1 VNSNF
6 PHVLLPDTLFSAQKI
21 HLNNDL
27 DLRHQV
33 L

>member
-21 HLNNDL
+21 HLDDDL
-27 DLRHQV
+27 EL
-33 L
+33 